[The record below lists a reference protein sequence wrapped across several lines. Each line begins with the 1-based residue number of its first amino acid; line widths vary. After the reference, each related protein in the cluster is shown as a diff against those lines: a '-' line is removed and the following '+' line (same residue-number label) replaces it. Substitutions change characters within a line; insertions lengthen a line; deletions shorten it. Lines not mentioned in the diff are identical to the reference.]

1 VLIYLDMCAIQR
13 PLDDQSQVRVR
24 LEGAA
29 IIGALDHCRTGA
41 AGLASSDALV
51 FEAGQNPHPGRRAH
65 AEAVLASAVARQ
77 ALTPATEVRAAELVA
92 AGLRPLDALHLASAE
107 AAGANYFCTCDDR
120 LLRRARV
127 VATPPL
133 RAVAPLELIGELG
146 L

>member
-1 VLIYLDMCAIQR
+1 MLVYLDMCAIQR

-29 IIGALDHCRTGA
+29 VVGVLDHCRTGA
-41 AGLASSDALV
+41 AALVSSDALA
-51 FEAGQNPHPGRRAH
+51 FEAGRNPHPGRRAH
-65 AEAVLASAVARQ
+65 ADAVLASAVARQ
-77 ALTPATEVRAAELVA
+77 ALTPAIEARAALVA

-120 LLRRARV
+120 LLRRARGI
-127 VATPPL
+127 ATPPL